1 MKLQLAEKRHSQ
13 LLEKKLVV
21 SDELFNDNYQSVVN
35 RDQRSTLFGITTK
48 NALFE
53 KLHHERPRQSST
65 VKENFK
71 LSGIQEEDE
80 PLEPESPN
88 LMKQNILSVT
98 LNDQVKNRIDY
109 GNNSYRETTQAVG
122 TENQFF
128 ESKQSSP
135 SNGNNSRQGKSSGD
149 SNNHKSENSGD
160 PKKSLQIQEE
170 PILDK

>member
-1 MKLQLAEKRHSQ
+1 MTQFVHLKLSQIQYDMISFGISKKEIKTLMNKYLKQSKIIPKTVSQEIMMKLQLAEKRHSQ

-98 LNDQVKNRIDY
+98 LND
-109 GNNSYRETTQAVG
+109 
-122 TENQFF
+122 
-128 ESKQSSP
+128 
-135 SNGNNSRQGKSSGD
+135 
-149 SNNHKSENSGD
+149 
-160 PKKSLQIQEE
+160 
-170 PILDK
+170 